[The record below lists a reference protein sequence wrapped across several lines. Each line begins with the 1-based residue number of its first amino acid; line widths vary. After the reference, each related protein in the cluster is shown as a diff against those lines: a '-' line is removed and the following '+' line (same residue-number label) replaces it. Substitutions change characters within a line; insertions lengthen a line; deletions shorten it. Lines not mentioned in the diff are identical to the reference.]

1 MAFSVSILIQFS
13 TRDRA
18 RRFRS
23 GLGDVTNIIAV
34 CLNPETFWTIGG
46 VDAFYLGLTRA
57 ERWGSRPLPP
67 HQAAILETS
76 SEDRG
81 KGLPPYIIT
90 GLVLKDDE
98 PNDAKH
104 GIPLLAHAI
113 DEAICQANAKQAGL
127 IRTIGFFEFELEF
140 RGISIEEI
148 GRLFADSFGRKF

>member
-13 TRDRA
+13 TRGRA
-18 RRFRS
+18 RAFRS
-23 GLGDVTNIIAV
+23 GLGNVTNIIAIS
-34 CLNPETFWTIGG
+34 LNPETFWTIGG
-46 VDAFYLGLTRA
+46 VDAVYLSLTRA

-76 SEDRG
+76 YEDRG
-81 KGLPPYIIT
+81 QGLPPYIIT
-90 GLVLKDDE
+90 GLVMGEDE

-140 RGISIEEI
+140 RGTPIEEI
-148 GRLFADSFGRKF
+148 GRLFAVSFGLK